1 MLDNMLDA
9 LKKTPELLTI
19 YETLKTTLQERYP
32 ATVIACQAS
41 QIAFVHDELPYL
53 VVTLPH
59 RKKAGQE
66 PYLILSVFLS
76 KRLDNP
82 RFVQITEPYA
92 NVWLHHLFLHCVQDL
107 DTDILQWI
115 DLAYRE
121 NELTSIPKITHV

>member
-32 ATVIACQAS
+32 ETVIACQAS

-76 KRLDNP
+76 KRLDNSP
-82 RFVQITEPYA
+82 VCP
-92 NVWLHHLFLHCVQDL
+92 N
-107 DTDILQWI
+107 
-115 DLAYRE
+115 YRT
-121 NELTSIPKITHV
+121 LC